1 MVVSVSRLRSGN
13 METYKEVLGVNV
25 AMLWEVEVLLGH
37 EYALPKEVLRS
48 VSWYSSEYVFAK
60 VSQRDLN
67 GTVDGTWMTLTSW
80 IFLRSAFGINIVA
93 SLWRYSGDRVQCRV
107 SDRLEVGSGE
117 RLVSLQSSRFVW
129 N

>member
-1 MVVSVSRLRSGN
+1 MVVSISRLRSGN

-67 GTVDGTWMTLTSW
+67 GTVDGTWMKLTSW

-93 SLWRYSGDRVQCRV
+93 SLWRYSGDRVQRREY
-107 SDRLEVGSGE
+107 DRLEVGSGE
-117 RLVSLQSSRFVW
+117 LLVSLQSSRFVW